1 MYRTQRTQRTRAHTH
16 TPHAHTGTDFFK
28 LLVKAFQK
36 EMALEQNTHLR
47 NFYII
52 VPPLCVNFMEHMMS
66 ARDRLNK
73 GKHGKDVRL
82 DPAHPLRIG
91 RSAAV
96 GVCVRGLGAP
106 AVLERTSQRRRRTA
120 LGAERCGGGRYGAP
134 RPRQG
139 CFTDDGFALG
149 VAYILKVLDVNS
161 AFDSLHW
168 YPTLYAARPQSL
180 HAHTRARTH
189 TRTHTHSGA
198 ARG

>member
-36 EMALEQNTHLR
+36 AMALEQNTHLR

-96 GVCVRGLGAP
+96 GVWACVCVAWARLRFWSERASAAAAQLWGL
-106 AVLERTSQRRRRTA
+106 
-120 LGAERCGGGRYGAP
+120 
-134 RPRQG
+134 
-139 CFTDDGFALG
+139 
-149 VAYILKVLDVNS
+149 
-161 AFDSLHW
+161 
-168 YPTLYAARPQSL
+168 
-180 HAHTRARTH
+180 
-189 TRTHTHSGA
+189 SGA
-198 ARG
+198 AAAATVRRVPGRAASPTTASRSVLRTS